1 MKYYYS
7 TVDDVILTHSGIIEN
22 NYLETIILHFEKTNS
37 KGSFDIAELVLPNYN
52 FTKVMGFN
60 EDELFELEDYAK
72 NNAPLIWEL
81 AKEYGCVDN
90 A

>member
-7 TVDDVILTHSGIIEN
+7 TVDNIVLTHSGIEEKN
-22 NYLETIILHFEKTNS
+22 LLETITLHFERPNEN
-37 KGSFDIAELVLPNYN
+37 GDFDIAELILPNYN
-52 FTKVMGFN
+52 FTKIMGFT
-60 EDELFELEDYAK
+60 EDDVFELEDYAR

-81 AKEYGCVDN
+81 SKEYEVTNN